1 MSESERHYSP
11 AEISRLLGVSAK
23 ALRLYEARGLVKARR
38 ASNGWRVYGRAE
50 IGRLTQ
56 VLALKA
62 LRLPLSRIAELMQGV
77 SLDQTLAA
85 HERVLGREA
94 AQAVRA
100 LGLVRAARGK
110 LAAGEALSIDD
121 LATLAKETAMTRNP
135 TAADELRDL
144 ISPFVAKHFSE
155 ADIERVRQVAPPVD
169 REQVARNWDEIFAE
183 AQELM
188 DAGDSTSPRAVA
200 LGRRWKAAVTAF
212 SPDPEMQAKSAAV
225 WKEAL
230 ADPET
235 APRLPVGPAVF
246 AFVGD
251 ILQQADA

>member
-121 LATLAKETAMTRNP
+121 LATLAKETVMTRKTT
-135 TAADELRDL
+135 TAEMGELMK
-144 ISPFVAKHFSE
+144 PFIAKHFSDG
-155 ADIERVRQVAPPVD
+155 DIENARQAAQPYD
-169 REQVARNWDEIFAE
+169 KDQVARDWNEIFAE
-183 AQELM
+183 GQELM
-188 DAGDSTSPRAVA
+188 DAGDSTSPRAIA

-225 WKEAL
+225 WRDAL

-235 APRLPVGPAVF
+235 VAKLPVGPAVF
-246 AFVGD
+246 AFVRKIWEAAG
-251 ILQQADA
+251 